1 MPHIHKIQY
10 YETDKMGVTHH
21 SNYIR
26 FMEEARLTYMDD
38 NAFSYARLEE
48 LGIISPVIGVECEYK
63 NTSTYPDVL
72 SIETQVIEYNGF
84 KLKLQYTMKNQDGK
98 LVAIGTSKHC
108 FLSKEGKIVSIKKTV
123 PELDEKLKELCIKT
137 Q

>member
-48 LGIISPVIGVECEYK
+48 LGIISPVIVVECEYK

-84 KLKLQYTMKNQDGK
+84 KLKLQYTMTNHDGK